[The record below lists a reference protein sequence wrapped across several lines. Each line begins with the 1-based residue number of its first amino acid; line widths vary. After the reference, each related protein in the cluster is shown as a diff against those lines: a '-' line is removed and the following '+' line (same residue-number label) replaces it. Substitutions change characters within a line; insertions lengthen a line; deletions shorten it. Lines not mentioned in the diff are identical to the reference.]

1 MVIIGREDHV
11 EFDWRSRNI
20 LPPVRNQGKLN
31 CCWAICAADVVASTF
46 NALGREANL
55 NLSPQHLVDFINW
68 KCKRMGKGF
77 PVWRALDYIRDQGI
91 TTEELYP
98 FQGRRTNLD
107 DNKKAP
113 EYSNV
118 NEENIITTLRNRPM
132 IIGAVFDKFFKHVDG
147 DWNICSPNCYE
158 YVINPD
164 TGKEE
169 IQGLRHGL
177 LLVWYGK
184 EIITHQI
191 QKMRNGR
198 LENHVYNEEKPYWI
212 VRNSWG
218 PEWGRGGY
226 ARIARDSLLITAW
239 SVQLEGE

>member
-113 EYSNV
+113 EFQKLYTIHQYSNV
-118 NEENIITTLRNRPM
+118 NQENIITTLRNRPM
-132 IIGAVFDKFFKHVDG
+132 IIAAKFDKSIGSMVG
-147 DWNICSPNCYE
+147 DWNIYTPNY
-158 YVINPD
+158 
-164 TGKEE
+164 EE
-169 IQGLRHGL
+169 IQCRGHGL
-177 LLVWYGK
+177 LLVGYGK
-184 EIITHQI
+184 EIIIHQI

-212 VRNSWG
+212 VRSSWG

-226 ARIARDSLLITAW
+226 ARIARDSLAITAW

>member
-20 LPPVRNQGKLN
+20 LPPVRNQGKLT
-31 CCWAICAADVVASTF
+31 DVVASTF

-113 EYSNV
+113 EFQKLYTIHQYSNV
-118 NEENIITTLRNRPM
+118 NQENIITTLRNRPM
-132 IIGAVFDKFFKHVDG
+132 IIAAKFDKSIGSIG
-147 DWNICSPNCYE
+147 DWNIYTPNY
-158 YVINPD
+158 
-164 TGKEE
+164 EE
-169 IQGLRHGL
+169 IQCRGHGL
-177 LLVWYGK
+177 LLVGYGK
-184 EIITHQI
+184 EIIIHQI

-212 VRNSWG
+212 VRSSWG

-226 ARIARDSLLITAW
+226 ARIARDSLAITAW